1 MDYGAVVFDLDGT
14 LIESSADDVS
24 WLYGAVRAAL
34 RGFERPDAAE
44 ELEGRDLGKLAGID
58 GYSDYIAMC
67 EEVRVKPR
75 EFWSHVSHHRARAKL
90 RVVSEGELGE
100 RNGATQLLEA
110 LHSMDL
116 ELGVVSNAPDEEV
129 ENVVVEMD
137 WRSYLRFF
145 RGVTGVDDLSRR
157 KPDPW
162 HIEMASAELHR
173 DTGLY
178 VGDSRVDI
186 EAAEGAGW
194 DSVHLGN
201 GGGTASYSIDSLEEL
216 ELIIE

>member
-1 MDYGAVVFDLDGT
+1 MDYEAVVFDLDGT

-34 RGFERPDAAE
+34 REFDRPGIAE
-44 ELEGRDLGKLAGID
+44 ELEGRALGKLAGID
-58 GYSDYIAMC
+58 GYDEYLSMC
-67 EEVRVKPR
+67 EEVDVRPR
-75 EFWSHVSHHRARAKL
+75 EFWSHVSHHRACAKL
-90 RVVSEGELGE
+90 QVVGQGELGE
-100 RNGATQLLEA
+100 RNGATRLLEN
-110 LHSMDL
+110 LHSRGL

-129 ENVVVEMD
+129 EKVVKEMAWQD
-137 WRSYLRFF
+137 RLRFF
-145 RGVTGVDDLSRR
+145 RGVTGLDDLSRR

-162 HIEMASAELHR
+162 HIEMARAELHR

-194 DSVHLGN
+194 DSVHLGD
-201 GGGTASYSIDSLEEL
+201 GRGASYSIDSLEEV
-216 ELIIE
+216 ESIIE